1 MNVAHITNIFRASLC
16 LWCKVEDFSFFRYV
30 HRHSAVVAQPVLV
43 FPDSLEFS
51 SQPVHSFVEF
61 PLLEIRLIEERICR
75 RFYLGVPHNSC
86 AVHPNQ
92 LLVFRREHPVPVTDT
107 MPVSRGNPP
116 LVLLWVPSFSPSPQQ
131 FVQDVVQMR
140 ERITCAY
147 GLVVISPTSNLFIQ
161 LHNQNILLP
170 RFSSAENRVR
180 DIGNDSLD
188 RLLGRL
194 DNQLFVILSEV
205 PAEEVKTI
213 VNVGDNG
220 LFIRKFQSRSAR
232 NSRISS
238 FASRASSGV
247 AAVTTKSSA

>member
-1 MNVAHITNIFRASLC
+1 MS
-16 LWCKVEDFSFFRYV
+16 
-30 HRHSAVVAQPVLV
+30 
-43 FPDSLEFS
+43 
-51 SQPVHSFVEF
+51 
-61 PLLEIRLIEERICR
+61 
-75 RFYLGVPHNSC
+75 HNGC
-86 AVHPNQ
+86 AVHPYQ
-92 LLVFRREHPVPVTDT
+92 LLVFRREHPVPITDT

-131 FVQDVVQMR
+131 FVQDIVQMR

-180 DIGNDSLD
+180 DIGNDSLN

-205 PAEEVKTI
+205 PAEEVETI

-220 LFIRKFQSRSAR
+220 FSSESSNPRSAR

>member
-1 MNVAHITNIFRASLC
+1 
-16 LWCKVEDFSFFRYV
+16 
-30 HRHSAVVAQPVLV
+30 
-43 FPDSLEFS
+43 
-51 SQPVHSFVEF
+51 
-61 PLLEIRLIEERICR
+61 
-75 RFYLGVPHNSC
+75 
-86 AVHPNQ
+86 
-92 LLVFRREHPVPVTDT
+92 
-107 MPVSRGNPP
+107 
-116 LVLLWVPSFSPSPQQ
+116 
-131 FVQDVVQMR
+131 MR

-205 PAEEVKTI
+205 PAEEVETI

-220 LFIRKFQSRSAR
+220 LFIRKFQSAFSEKLS
-232 NSRISS
+232 NQLLC
-238 FASRASSGV
+238 F
-247 AAVTTKSSA
+247 KSQFRCCRCDHKIVCIADKVYFVGILKS